1 MLFLADQAMIFVV
14 PAVMALVLGLRYGL
28 HVMDKGRITEAAR
41 AKGWQDVTVQ
51 WAPFAP
57 GWLFEKGERHYRVS
71 YRDGEGRHCLRH
83 CKTGLLTGVFWRDEV
98 A

>member
-51 WAPFAP
+51 WAPFAANRSSSRSTQFSTR
-57 GWLFEKGERHYRVS
+57 LS
-71 YRDGEGRHCLRH
+71 
-83 CKTGLLTGVFWRDEV
+83 
-98 A
+98 